1 MPRQKKV
8 SFNQKLASY
17 DVLIEDTSVNSDY
30 FKVSQFP
37 EGFTG
42 GKNGFLLAGTPFLV
56 PNSRILV
63 EVVNLENQTIY
74 YEAVKDYT
82 EGNSKLISFEIYENT
97 PPGLYKVILLVVT
110 FFVNHSVYHY

>member
-17 DVLIEDTSVNSDY
+17 DVLIEDTSINSDY

-37 EGFTG
+37 EGVAG

-63 EVVNLENQTIY
+63 EVVNELDEIGLLL
-74 YEAVKDYT
+74 T
-82 EGNSKLISFEIYENT
+82 ERGSGGFGSS
-97 PPGLYKVILLVVT
+97 GR
-110 FFVNHSVYHY
+110 